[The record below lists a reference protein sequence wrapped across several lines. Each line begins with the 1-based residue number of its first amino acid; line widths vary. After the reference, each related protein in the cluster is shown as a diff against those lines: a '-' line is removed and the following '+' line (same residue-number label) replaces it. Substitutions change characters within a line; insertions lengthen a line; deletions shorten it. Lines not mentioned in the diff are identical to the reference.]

1 VRHVYHLAGRSFVP
15 DSWET
20 PRDFYQTNV
29 LGTVNVLE
37 FCRRRGASVTVIST
51 YVYGQPEFL
60 PISEEHPLAA
70 LNPYSHTKILAEEV
84 TAWYERQFGVRAAI
98 IRPFNIYGPGQSG
111 DFLIPSVLR
120 QALSPD
126 CMQIEVRDARPRRD
140 YLYISDFIR
149 LLLGIRGKTG
159 TYNAGSGVSV
169 SVAEVVEIVNQLLG
183 TTKPMVSKLEE
194 RRAEV
199 MDVVADV
206 TKARLELSWEPQV
219 SLFEGLQETIASGN
233 RISSPSA

>member
-1 VRHVYHLAGRSFVP
+1 
-15 DSWET
+15 
-20 PRDFYQTNV
+20 
-29 LGTVNVLE
+29 
-37 FCRRRGASVTVIST
+37 
-51 YVYGQPEFL
+51 
-60 PISEEHPLAA
+60 
-70 LNPYSHTKILAEEV
+70 
-84 TAWYERQFGVRAAI
+84 
-98 IRPFNIYGPGQSG
+98 
-111 DFLIPSVLR
+111 
-120 QALSPD
+120 
-126 CMQIEVRDARPRRD
+126 MQIEVRDARPRRD

-149 LLLGIRGKTG
+149 LLLRIRGKTG
-159 TYNAGSGVSV
+159 TYNAGSGASV